1 MASTEKIIKSR
12 KRKLLLDT
20 DIYELDPEDRSPVAS
35 PPTIIIPPSDE
46 DLDESNVSQESE
58 TFDNLSGPVI
68 FDKTVGPGVAPEGFI
83 LIDEDV
89 GVDETDNSHSQMYD
103 ASSETLRPI
112 FKVMFRDIDIARKH
126 GQAIEAFLLN
136 LLSATTKSK
145 GKYDPSGS
153 VLEIWD
159 QQGVSEE
166 QEATCSTVPDNNQSA
181 AEDQLFV
188 IDTQP
193 KLKDDLDIPTYGKK
207 FERVLEKHAEKIVAN
222 LPEDHAPKLSCFNC
236 LGNHNLRDCI
246 KPRNHANINRNRKE
260 FTANMKPRN
269 GRYHLE
275 EEQKF
280 GHFVPGHLSKN
291 LRKALGLRDNELP
304 RHIYS
309 MRLLGYP
316 PGWMEEARV
325 QHSGLTLFNSEGNA
339 DLDPTDEEGEI
350 IVAGEKD
357 EFDIKKIYDFPGFN
371 VVPPHGTRDEYKY
384 FGTPRM
390 QEMHSKE
397 VMLSRLSGRKVQDG
411 YQRKKMK
418 VNRSGTVKNTS
429 ISPIEMEIADIE
441 DDVVATL
448 AVNELCTPP
457 LPTDTPP
464 KPDEPPEAPQN
475 FDSQSQNLPS
485 PNSTQQNTV
494 PSSRA
499 GSPSLSDLEIAKKQ
513 LLAELDEPALPS
525 DPGKSVNV
533 GNLSTISNHSDSTGM
548 PPPCNAEHT
557 PQSTRIQNRENNSHS
572 SNTGAVKSINLGTP
586 VLQSTS
592 PYNRL
597 PSSEK
602 FSKDICDVLN
612 FENLPD
618 STGQYEKM
626 SEIIQKVR
634 GTVSKL
640 QQE

>member
-20 DIYELDPEDRSPVAS
+20 DIYELDPEDRSPVTS
-35 PPTIIIPPSDE
+35 PPPVITIPPSDE

-58 TFDNLSGPVI
+58 TFDNLSGPVN

-89 GVDETDNSHSQMYD
+89 GVDDTDNSQNQMYD
-103 ASSETLRPI
+103 ASSEPLSPI
-112 FKVMFRDIDIARKH
+112 FKVMFRDVDTARKH
-126 GQAIEAFLLN
+126 RQAIEAFLLS
-136 LLSATTKSK
+136 LLSASTTSK
-145 GKYDPSGS
+145 GKYDPYGL

-159 QQGVSEE
+159 QHLVPKE
-166 QEATCSTVPDNNQSA
+166 QEATSSTVPDNNREA

-188 IDTQP
+188 IDTKP

-207 FERVLEKHAEKIVAN
+207 FERVLEKQTEKIVAN
-222 LPEDHAPKLSCFNC
+222 LPEDRAPKLSCFNC
-236 LGNHNLRDCI
+236 LGNHNLRDCT
-246 KPRNHANINRNRKE
+246 KPRNYANINRNRKE

-275 EEQKF
+275 DEQKF

-371 VVPPHGTRDEYKY
+371 VIPPHGTRDEYKY
-384 FGTPRM
+384 YRTPRM

-397 VMLSRLSGRKVQDG
+397 VMLSRLSGRKVQEG

-418 VNRSGTVKNTS
+418 VNRSGTVENTS
-429 ISPIEMEIADIE
+429 TSPTEMEVADIE
-441 DDVVATL
+441 DAVVETL
-448 AVNELCTPP
+448 AVKELFIPP

-464 KPDEPPEAPQN
+464 KPAEPPAAPEN
-475 FDSQSQNLPS
+475 SDSQSQKPPS
-485 PNSTQQNTV
+485 PKSTQNTV
-494 PSSRA
+494 QSSRA
-499 GSPSLSDLEIAKKQ
+499 DSPSLSDLEIAKKQ
-513 LLAELDEPALPS
+513 LLAELDEPEISS
-525 DPGKSVNV
+525 DRGKSLNA
-533 GNLSTISNHSDSTGM
+533 GESSTISNHSDSTGM
-548 PPPCNAEHT
+548 PPPCSTEST
-557 PQSTRIQNRENNSHS
+557 PQSTRIQNRENNSYS
-572 SNTGAVKSINLGTP
+572 SNTGIVKSIDLGTP

-618 STGQYEKM
+618 STGKYEKM

-634 GTVSKL
+634 GTVSRL